1 MEIIAGGK
9 LPAFS
14 TFALKNARYRLLHLD
29 PGQVLVQTIE
39 HNLVTIDLLEY
50 NVHPHKKIN
59 FIINKPSILM
69 SVMLQGHSLL
79 YDQHNNL
86 LEETFGNCCH
96 MFYIPPGAYCH
107 CFSTGKDQLL
117 LLTIPAETLL
127 GQIENFSQFNPI
139 LDSYFEENKKYVSIG
154 HASITKRILRM
165 LTKLNADPNFQR
177 KDLDAEVD
185 HFLTEC
191 LKSYN
196 KSLELN
202 NIHHSIQKKKAEE
215 IAAYLEKCYASD
227 IVNNKAE
234 LAAIFCMSEKTMLR
248 LIRKQFGKSLHQYI
262 IDLRMLQSLKQLML
276 TKKSIKEIA
285 ASVGYSDPYHF
296 SRSFK
301 QRFNVSPSAIANLY
315 TEN

>member
-96 MFYIPPGAYCH
+96 MFYIPPGAYCQ

-139 LDSYFEENKKYVSIG
+139 LDSYFEENKKYISIG

-202 NIHHSIQKKKAEE
+202 SIHHSIQKKKAEE